1 MAASSQRIE
10 IFTSTLRVM
19 DSSRGTT
26 AGTWSGKAK
35 RAESSAAEGAGEARW
50 DVGESVDES
59 QSAEEHSEGIHR
71 KTGNAQ
77 RELNRRAANGRDSDK
92 ED

>member
-1 MAASSQRIE
+1 
-10 IFTSTLRVM
+10 M

-26 AGTWSGKAK
+26 AGTWSGRAK
-35 RAESSAAEGAGEARW
+35 RAESSAAEGAGEAAW
-50 DVGESVDES
+50 DVGDSVDEL
-59 QSAEEHSEGIHR
+59 QGAGGHSEGIRH
-71 KTGNAQ
+71 KSGNAQ